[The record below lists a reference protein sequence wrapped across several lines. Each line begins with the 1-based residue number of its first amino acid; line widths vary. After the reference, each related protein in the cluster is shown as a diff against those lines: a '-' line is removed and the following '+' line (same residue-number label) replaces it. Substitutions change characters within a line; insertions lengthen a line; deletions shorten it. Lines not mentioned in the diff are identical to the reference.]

1 VGVASNKKRRVP
13 EDRPRQPGLW
23 VGYAE
28 SMAAKDQRRRTAKT
42 AETIAASIVRDIVA
56 RGLQTGDTLP
66 PEAAM
71 LSQYRVARGSLREGL
86 RLLEVQ
92 GMIRLKPGPGGGPVV
107 GSVDPQNLARITT
120 LYLHLGGATYAD
132 LEATHLTIEPLIAE
146 LAARNPDRELV
157 RKQLEPFL
165 QTGLPVEGAAYRLA
179 TNSFHGTLHE
189 LVGNRMTE
197 LLVRVVVHIT
207 MTHVIERVDTS
218 GMRERIHQE
227 HRDIARAVIAG
238 QPSKARRL
246 QEEHYTWLWEHYRNV
261 WPARFDELIE
271 WK

>member
-1 VGVASNKKRRVP
+1 MAVNKEQPVP
-13 EDRPRQPGLW
+13 EERHRPPNLW
-23 VGYAE
+23 VSYAE
-28 SMAAKDQRRRTAKT
+28 SMEAAKDQRRRTTKT
-42 AETIAASIVRDIVA
+42 SETIAAAIVHDIVA
-56 RGLQTGDTLP
+56 RGLQPGDTLP
-66 PEAAM
+66 SESAM
-71 LSQYRVARGSLREGL
+71 LTQYRVARGSLREGL

-132 LEATHLTIEPLIAE
+132 LETTHLTMEPLVAE
-146 LAARNPDRELV
+146 LAARNPDRALV
-157 RKQLEPFL
+157 RKSLEPFL
-165 QTGLPVEGAAYRLA
+165 QPDLPVEGTAYRIA
-179 TNSFHGTLHE
+179 TNSFHGTLNE
-189 LVGNRMTE
+189 LVGNRITE

-218 GMRERIHQE
+218 GMRERIHEE

-238 QPSKARRL
+238 QPTKARRL
-246 QEEHYTWLWEHYRNV
+246 QEEHYTWLWEHYRKV

-271 WK
+271 WT